1 MIQKLNLEI
10 SRHEKSHK
18 QSEASGMPTQDLD
31 AMVLGLKTMVRAVF
45 VATNAHIVRA
55 PMAFFLAR
63 HQSRFWYSHEFTYCN
78 LMDFLKGPESD
89 FCMSSNEEGVPFIK

>member
-1 MIQKLNLEI
+1 MNLEI

-31 AMVLGLKTMVRAVF
+31 AMVLGLQTMVRAVF
-45 VATNAHIVRA
+45 VATNAHIVRV

-63 HQSRFWYSHEFTYCN
+63 HQSRFWYSHEF
-78 LMDFLKGPESD
+78 
-89 FCMSSNEEGVPFIK
+89 IKSHVANYIFRTVG